1 MMKTYR
7 KAHTVIKSAAFVMA
21 SLFFLASCQD
31 EEFAEVSEDATTAA
45 AAASTESNIASL
57 TITGTNTFFTQDVD
71 CSTCTYVVAEN
82 ATVIDGAAL
91 GLKPGSVICLDAAVR
106 YGSLEFVN
114 VDGTEEA
121 PITIGN
127 CK

>member
-1 MMKTYR
+1 
-7 KAHTVIKSAAFVMA
+7 VV
-21 SLFFLASCQD
+21 
-31 EEFAEVSEDATTAA
+31 DA
-45 AAASTESNIASL
+45 
-57 TITGTNTFFTQDVD
+57 
-71 CSTCTYVVAEN
+71 N
-82 ATVIDGAAL
+82 ATVVDGAAL
-91 GLKPGSVICLDAAVR
+91 GLKAGSVICLDAALK

>member
-1 MMKTYR
+1 MMNTYR

-31 EEFAEVSEDATTAA
+31 EEFAEVTEDMTTAA
-45 AAASTESNIASL
+45 ASAEVESNVESL

-71 CSTCTYVVAEN
+71 CKTCTYVVDAN
-82 ATVIDGAAL
+82 ATVVDGAAL
-91 GLKPGSVICLDAAVR
+91 GLKPGSVICLDAALR